1 MSPKWIVVVV
11 LLLTA
16 GTALATAPESGQ
28 AIDFPRDLQSYD
40 DGAIESI
47 TGRLA
52 SRAKAQP

>member
-1 MSPKWIVVVV
+1 M

-16 GTALATAPESGQ
+16 GTALAAAPESGQ
-28 AIDFPRDLQSYD
+28 AIGFPPDLQSYD

-52 SRAKAQP
+52 